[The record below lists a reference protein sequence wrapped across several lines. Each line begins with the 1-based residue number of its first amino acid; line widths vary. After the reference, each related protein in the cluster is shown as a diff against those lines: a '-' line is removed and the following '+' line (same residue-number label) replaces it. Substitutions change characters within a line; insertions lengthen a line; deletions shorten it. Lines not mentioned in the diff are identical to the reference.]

1 MSAPPD
7 LVSAW
12 RRVPELIEK
21 LPYVASATLYTPQPT
36 EAVFQPLLEGSRTN
50 AKRIARAGYRLCGIQ
65 L

>member
-1 MSAPPD
+1 MAS
-7 LVSAW
+7 L
-12 RRVPELIEK
+12 PELIEK